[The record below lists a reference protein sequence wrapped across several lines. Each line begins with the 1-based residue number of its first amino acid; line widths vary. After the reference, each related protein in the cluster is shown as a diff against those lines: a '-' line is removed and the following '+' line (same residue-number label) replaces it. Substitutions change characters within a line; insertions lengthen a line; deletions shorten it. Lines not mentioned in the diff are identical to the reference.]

1 MDLTELIDRYCAAWN
16 APQAAERARLLGQ
29 SLSADATYTDPT
41 VHAADPAA
49 LLAHIAL
56 VREKRPGAQVLRV
69 GEVQAHHHVARFTW
83 EATQAGTV
91 LRRGIDIVT
100 LDDAGARLTSIVGF
114 FD

>member
-1 MDLTELIDRYCAAWN
+1 MNLTELIDRYCAAWN
-16 APQAAERARLLGQ
+16 AAEPAERARLLAEV
-29 SLSADATYTDPT
+29 LSAEGSYTDPM
-41 VHAADPAA
+41 VHAANPAA
-49 LLAHIAL
+49 LLAHIAA

-69 GEVQAHHHVARFTW
+69 GEVQAHHHVARFAW

-100 LDDAGARLTSIVGF
+100 LDAQGAKLTSIIGF